1 MSIIAYIIAMV
12 IKDLIIGRILIN
24 LVVYMMSHAV
34 IDNNHASI
42 SDWILKRN
50 SIAHRTTVY
59 LNLIFPD
66 KGKLIIRNTLS
77 RTMIDRAAASF
88 NPGRLNA

>member
-24 LVVYMMSHAV
+24 IVVYMMANAV
-34 IDNNHASI
+34 IDINHASI
-42 SDWILKRN
+42 SERIMKEYC
-50 SIAHRTTVY
+50 IAHRTAVY
-59 LNLIFPD
+59 LNLILPD

-88 NPGRLNA
+88 NPRRLNG